1 MNKIVLFGII
11 ILLLDLPC
19 IKYIIGPIYKTM
31 GLALNIKPFYALCAY
46 IVMILGWF
54 LIEGNVGRAA
64 LLGLCIYGT
73 YAFTLAAIMENYEIT
88 LGVLE
93 TSWGV
98 ILYTLATFL
107 TNQISNR
114 LI

>member
-1 MNKIVLFGII
+1 MNKIILFGII

-19 IKYIIGPIYKTM
+19 IKYVIGPIYKSM
-31 GLALNIKPFYALCAY
+31 GLALNIKPLYALCAY

-54 LIEGNVGRAA
+54 LVNGNVGKAA

-73 YAFTLAAIMENYEIT
+73 YAFTLAAIMENYKIT
-88 LGVLE
+88 TGLLE
-93 TSWGV
+93 TAWGV
-98 ILYTLATFL
+98 ILYTVATLL
-107 TNQISNR
+107 TNKIAT